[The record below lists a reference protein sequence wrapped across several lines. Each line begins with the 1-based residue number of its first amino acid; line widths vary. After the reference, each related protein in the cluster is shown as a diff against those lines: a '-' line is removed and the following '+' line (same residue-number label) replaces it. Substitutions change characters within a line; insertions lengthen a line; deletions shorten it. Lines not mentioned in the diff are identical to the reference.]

1 MIRLKDILKE
11 AEAEQNQAMITGVAE
26 ILRGVDDMANRKTL
40 AFNMMDKFR
49 REGVPFQKQQFLS
62 MCGIPGSMMIEAKL
76 NEAKEYVIWGI
87 PPGKTHEDIL
97 YTKAETISEARK
109 VVEIL
114 TKKHGCKKVRIQ
126 VLDLSQDTDF
136 SQEFGKAVNV
146 READSPTERTRRYNR
161 KNKKK
166 VRAYLKSTQDD
177 RVARNR
183 DRAKAVKKNGE
194 AKMKNK
200 DVHHP
205 NGPHGGSWRS
215 VKKNHGPD
223 KKK

>member
-1 MIRLKDILKE
+1 MIRLKDILRE
-11 AEAEQNQAMITGVAE
+11 SEAEQNQAMITGVAE

-62 MCGIPGSMMIEAKL
+62 MCGIPGSMM
-76 NEAKEYVIWGI
+76 
-87 PPGKTHEDIL
+87 
-97 YTKAETISEARK
+97 
-109 VVEIL
+109 VE
-114 TKKHGCKKVRIQ
+114 
-126 VLDLSQDTDF
+126 
-136 SQEFGKAVNV
+136 QEVT
-146 READSPTERTRRYNR
+146 EADSPTERTRRYNR

-194 AKMKNK
+194 SKMKNK

-215 VKKNHGPD
+215 VKKDHGPD